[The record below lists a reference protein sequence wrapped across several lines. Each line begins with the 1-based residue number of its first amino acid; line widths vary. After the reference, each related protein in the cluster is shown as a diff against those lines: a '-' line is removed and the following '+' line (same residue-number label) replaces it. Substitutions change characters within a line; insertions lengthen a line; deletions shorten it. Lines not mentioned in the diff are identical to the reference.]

1 MNIID
6 YSLTSSEIPY
16 DNYCY
21 YPITSDLSTIS
32 DVSISSI
39 SNALSDNNNSSKI
52 PYDNYCYYPTTSDL
66 STISDVSISSIS
78 NALSD
83 NNNSSEI
90 PYDNYCY
97 YPITSDL
104 STISDVSISSIS
116 NALSDNNNSSEIPY
130 DNYCY
135 YPITSDLSTIS
146 DASISDAS
154 ISSISNASISD
165 ASISDAISD
174 ATLDC
179 KPEQPIVPSSHS
191 TDRKHKIRIFTL
203 ESLTDLL
210 NGVQISFDGN
220 HNDMTQLWSQEELN
234 VRRRVVQ
241 FFKTRAKKR
250 IMASFKAVD
259 PIERPKNGIFVSC
272 LYWYD
277 KKTQCDK
284 WYFTSTD
291 YLNLLESLTGIRLT
305 SDEKNRIRRNLEE
318 YKPITVG
325 KNKNDS
331 DDIYKDLM
339 SYSFA
344 KPRNAE
350 KDIKI
355 YEWRHL
361 LHAIDKIIKKYSGKK
376 RRNK

>member
-21 YPITSDLSTIS
+21 YPITTDLSTIS

-39 SNALSDNNNSSKI
+39 SNALSDNNNSSEI

-116 NALSDNNNSSEIPY
+116 NALSDNNNSSKIPY

-179 KPEQPIVPSSHS
+179 KPEQPIVPSSHP

-361 LHAIDKIIKKYSGKK
+361 LHAIDKIIKKIF
-376 RRNK
+376 R

>member
-6 YSLTSSEIPY
+6 YSLISPEIPY
-16 DNYCY
+16 DIYD
-21 YPITSDLSTIS
+21 TRDASDLSMSLDVSSNLSLSPYVPSDLSMTLDVSSDLLLSSYVPSDLSMSLDVFSDLSLPSDVPSDLPSNLLMSS
-32 DVSISSI
+32 DVS
-39 SNALSDNNNSSKI
+39 SDMST
-52 PYDNYCYYPTTSDL
+52 DA
-66 STISDVSISSIS
+66 STIEDCKSDVQMYNNMLLLYKDNPS
-78 NALSD
+78 N
-83 NNNSSEI
+83 
-90 PYDNYCY
+90 
-97 YPITSDL
+97 
-104 STISDVSISSIS
+104 VS
-116 NALSDNNNSSEIPY
+116 
-130 DNYCY
+130 
-135 YPITSDLSTIS
+135 
-146 DASISDAS
+146 
-154 ISSISNASISD
+154 
-165 ASISDAISD
+165 
-174 ATLDC
+174 
-179 KPEQPIVPSSHS
+179 KEQPIVPSSLF
-191 TDRKHKIRIFTL
+191 TDRKQRTQISST

-210 NGVQISFDGN
+210 CGIRISFDGN
-220 HNDMTQLWSQEELN
+220 HNDMTLSWSQEELK

-241 FFKTRAKKR
+241 FFKSKIKKR
-250 IMASFKAVD
+250 IMASFRAVD

-272 LYWYD
+272 LYWND
-277 KKTQCDK
+277 RKTQRDK

-361 LHAIDKIIKKYSGKK
+361 IHAIEKIINKYSGKK
-376 RRNK
+376 TIKKKI